1 MEGAEILDCASR
13 LVPPDSVTGRLV
25 EREDGTAA
33 GDVDH
38 TIGNSRC
45 LCQRTEVRRREC
57 PKARPGKLIDGD
69 GITTVSYVNGVVI
82 DAGADV
88 IEPDSSSQ
96 QTCSPVA
103 GS

>member
-1 MEGAEILDCASR
+1 M
-13 LVPPDSVTGRLV
+13 PPDSVTGRLV